1 MTWPM
6 DKKIYDLPLTLK
18 VEVPQAWKDLLA
30 TGNGKTLGA
39 KITDRTKGTVIL
51 VDVPAQT
58 GEVRITGR
66 P

>member
-30 TGNGKTLGA
+30 TGNGKTLAA
-39 KITDRTKGTVIL
+39 KITDRTKGTMIL
-51 VDVPAQT
+51 VDVPSQT